1 MYNAKNPSPDFL
13 SLENYYKKIHKEG
26 IDGDDPSMVYNGI
39 STMVFAEIIKKI
51 IEKNKLKTL
60 LDYGS
65 GKGDRYFNQ
74 SEFLEQDYPPL
85 KKFWNIDPI
94 LFDPG
99 VPYEKPS
106 HKNFDIVI
114 SIDVLEHIPVED
126 LNWVIEEIFD
136 FSRKELLKKDEIIS
150 ELKKDILIIFQLRVT
165 IFL

>member
-1 MYNAKNPSPDFL
+1 
-13 SLENYYKKIHKEG
+13 
-26 IDGDDPSMVYNGI
+26 MVYNGI

-74 SEFLEQDYPPL
+74 SKFLEQNYPPL

-99 VPYEKPS
+99 VPYEKPL
-106 HKNFDIVI
+106 HKNFDIARMMF
-114 SIDVLEHIPVED
+114 
-126 LNWVIEEIFD
+126 LNQI
-136 FSRKELLKKDEIIS
+136 
-150 ELKKDILIIFQLRVT
+150 Q
-165 IFL
+165 FLNF